1 MPYLRVI
8 TQTDGFP
15 HVELGLIFRHVTGT
29 TGSFGAA
36 AAMARLLKLSSQQFT
51 FALGHAASLAGGT
64 RAANGTDT
72 KTLHMG
78 RGAQNGILAAVLAQ
92 QGFDTGESPVEYW
105 SKLVSTTVSTT
116 SMTNDLGETWELLE
130 NTFKPYPCGIVI
142 HPLIDGCLA
151 AHQSGLKF
159 DSIGKI
165 KVIVN
170 PQCMRLCFI
179 QQPKTALEAIFSL
192 YHGCAVALIYGQAG
206 PKQFSDNVCNEKV
219 VISVRDKIEVS
230 IDEFVRDDE
239 AHLRFILNDGT
250 QTEEHVEHAKG
261 SLANSLTREELE
273 AKFLDQS
280 EGPIGVDK
288 CKQVMEMCWTL
299 DTIADISQLL
309 KLCRA
314 S

>member
-1 MPYLRVI
+1 LA
-8 TQTDGFP
+8 D
-15 HVELGLIFRHVTGT
+15 FRHVTGT

-36 AAMARLLKLSSQQFT
+36 AGVAKLLKLPSERFT

-78 RGAQNGILAAVLAQ
+78 RGAQNGILAALLAQ

-116 SMTNDLGETWELLE
+116 SMTDDLGETWELLE

-142 HPLIDGCLA
+142 HPLIDGCLS
-151 AHQSGLKF
+151 AHQNGIKF
-159 DSIGKI
+159 DEVEKI
-165 KVIVN
+165 HVIVN
-170 PQCMRLCFI
+170 PQCMRLCFV

-206 PKQFSDNVCNEKV
+206 PKQFSDKVCNEKV
-219 VISVRDKIEVS
+219 VMSVRDKIDVS
-230 IDEFVRDDE
+230 TDESIRDDE
-239 AHLRFILNDGT
+239 AHLRFIFNDGARA
-250 QTEEHVEHAKG
+250 EEHIEHAKG
-261 SLANSLTREELE
+261 SLENPLTREGLE

-280 EGPIGVDK
+280 EGSIGVDK
-288 CKQVMEMCWTL
+288 CKRLIEMCWTL
-299 DTIADISQLL
+299 ETVADISQLL
-309 KLCRA
+309 ELCRA